1 MEYTSETIQKAI
13 DKKGWSGKQKTDELL
28 RIDCAM
34 YAHLGSDSSKG
45 DVDEANRTS
54 KKIYKMIKE
63 IDEELGK
70 TLLTAMDS

>member
-34 YAHLGSDSSKG
+34 YAHLGSDSGKG

>member
-28 RIDCAM
+28 
-34 YAHLGSDSSKG
+34 
-45 DVDEANRTS
+45 
-54 KKIYKMIKE
+54 KIYKMIKE